1 MRDNPMVIEYIF
13 SLESGKT
20 LEYSVP
26 FDRARETKLSKEK
39 YPEWTVLE
47 FQKCSNCPLS
57 SEQYTH
63 CPVAIDAK
71 EIIVAFGEILSFDE
85 TDVRVKTP
93 EREYSK
99 HCDAQTGLRSLI
111 GFVMAT
117 SDCPVFSSLRGLA
130 NYHLPFASLE
140 EVLFRVTSFYLMTQ
154 YYVYKEGGQP
164 DLALDGLKEQF
175 TEIQT
180 VNYDFL
186 QRIRVAS
193 QADSSLDV
201 LSTLFSIS
209 ALISLNL
216 DDYLER
222 LRPSLVYKR

>member
-1 MRDNPMVIEYIF
+1 MRDNPMVIDYTF
-13 SLESGKT
+13 GK
-20 LEYSVP
+20 
-26 FDRARETKLSKEK
+26 
-39 YPEWTVLE
+39 
-47 FQKCSNCPLS
+47 
-57 SEQYTH
+57 
-63 CPVAIDAK
+63 
-71 EIIVAFGEILSFDE
+71 ILSFDE

-93 EREYSK
+93 EREYCK

-117 SDCPVFSSLRGLA
+117 SDCPVLSSLRGLA
-130 NYHLPFASLE
+130 NYHLPS
-140 EVLFRVTSFYLMTQ
+140 
-154 YYVYKEGGQP
+154 
-164 DLALDGLKEQF
+164 DLSLDGLKQQF

-222 LRPSLVYKR
+222 LRPSLVCKR